1 MKYEDDVMEIDLLE
15 LLLAIRD
22 KIAVILATAVICAGL
37 AGVYS
42 FFIAQPV
49 YQSTSK
55 LYIQAQSSSAVS
67 LSELQVSST
76 LAHDCVEM
84 IRSQSISEDVIGN
97 LGLQMEVKDLQRS
110 LSVTN
115 PEDTRIINI
124 TIEGHDPQQ
133 ITEIANEFAAV
144 SRARISE
151 VMKTDKPQIWE
162 KATVPEKPIRP
173 SKRKNVMMGFLAGG
187 VLAGLAVVILFLLN
201 DTIKSQDEIEKYLE
215 LNLLAVIPMDGE
227 QKKKGIFA
235 RLAGS
240 GKGAQKKK
248 RRRSKKHG
256 K

>member
-84 IRSQSISEDVIGN
+84 IRSG
-97 LGLQMEVKDLQRS
+97 
-110 LSVTN
+110 
-115 PEDTRIINI
+115 I
-124 TIEGHDPQQ
+124 TG
-133 ITEIANEFAAV
+133 FA
-144 SRARISE
+144 
-151 VMKTDKPQIWE
+151 D
-162 KATVPEKPIRP
+162 
-173 SKRKNVMMGFLAGG
+173 AGG
-187 VLAGLAVVILFLLN
+187 VHMDQVAGSEGSAEIPFG
-201 DTIKSQDEIEKYLE
+201 DESGRYENYQYYHRRPRSAADHRDRQRVRGGIPGTDLGSHEDRQAADLGESDRTGETDQTVQTEKCH
-215 LNLLAVIPMDGE
+215 D
-227 QKKKGIFA
+227 GIFGG
-235 RLAGS
+235 RRAGRS
-240 GKGAQKKK
+240 GGGHSVPAE
-248 RRRSKKHG
+248 
-256 K
+256 

>member
-22 KIAVILATAVICAGL
+22 KIAAILITAVFFAGL

-55 LYIQAQSSSAVS
+55 LYIQAQGSSAVS
-67 LSELQVSST
+67 LSELQVGST

-84 IRSQSISEDVIGN
+84 IKSQSIAVEVIES
-97 LGLQMEVKDLQRS
+97 LGLSVEVKDLQKC

-115 PEDTRIINI
+115 PEETRIINI
-124 TIEGHDPQQ
+124 TVEGTDPDL
-133 ITEIANEFAAV
+133 ITEIANSFASV

-162 KATVPEKPIRP
+162 KATVPEKPIKP
-173 SKRKNVMMGFLAGG
+173 SKRKNVMMGFLLGG
-187 VLAGLAVVILFLLN
+187 VLAGMVVVLSFLLN
-201 DTIKSQDEIEKYLE
+201 DTIKTQEEIERYLE
-215 LNLLAVIPMDGE
+215 LNMLAVVPMNGE
-227 QKKKGIFA
+227 KKNVGFLA
-235 RLAGS
+235 RMQANR
-240 GKGAQKKK
+240 KKK